1 MASWDSLQSFGAD
14 AGHLAR
20 LLEREEQRKINRA
33 AAERAQTIFDRR
45 VASDVGGDDRFSGW
59 GRRQGVP
66 LDTQIR
72 QKPNGAAWL
81 IPTRSGAGPITVAE
95 QGRNSLGGFRNLAQ
109 GPGVNLRTG
118 RTARL
123 ADGTVSVRARRTRA
137 TRRNN
142 GVTRGKQTA
151 SDAVAQIERE
161 IPEFMEERLMVVVG
175 RVFDVS

>member
-33 AAERAQTIFDRR
+33 AAEKAQTIFDRR
-45 VASDVGGDDRFSGW
+45 VAGDVGGDDRFSGW

-81 IPTRSGAGPITVAE
+81 LPTRSGAGPITVADR
-95 QGRNSLGGFRNLAQ
+95 GRNSLGGFRNLAQ

-118 RTARL
+118 ATSRR
-123 ADGTVSVRARRTRA
+123 ADGSIRIS
-137 TRRNN
+137 TRRGRASRRYN
-142 GVTRGKQTA
+142 GVTAGKNTA
-151 SDAVAQIERE
+151 TDAVAQIERE
-161 IPEFMEERLMVVVG
+161 IPEFMEERLMVAIG